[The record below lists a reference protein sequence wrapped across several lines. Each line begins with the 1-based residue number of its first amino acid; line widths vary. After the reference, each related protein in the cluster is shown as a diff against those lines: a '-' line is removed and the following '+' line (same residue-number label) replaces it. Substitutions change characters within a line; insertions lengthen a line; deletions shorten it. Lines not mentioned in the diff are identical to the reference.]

1 MKQTSNRL
9 TINRGR
15 SRSLVE
21 NTAKSGRP
29 HNINVGHYWG
39 KMGAQL
45 HVTKLVAA
53 QRQLRAAIR
62 MFFAGEDELAIHTV
76 ASAAYRIIS
85 DLKKKRGRDEVAD
98 YYLATIFYVVRNYR
112 RGILP
117 KQLTE
122 DPEAMKWIQ
131 EMADEFPIT
140 ASMKFEE
147 LRGSVSNETARE
159 WWHKRNKVSNFLKHA
174 EHDAKAH
181 ISLQE
186 IDNLNL
192 LSHAL
197 ASYSDLVKDD
207 LGAEGIILWIYFNI
221 VTGTKEQLSDNY
233 RKIANDLD
241 EYEPDDQ
248 LRLCSSFI
256 ENLNQRNAQQPASQ
270 GFGPKSGPHL

>member
-1 MKQTSNRL
+1 
-9 TINRGR
+9 
-15 SRSLVE
+15 
-21 NTAKSGRP
+21 
-29 HNINVGHYWG
+29 
-39 KMGAQL
+39 MGAQL

-98 YYLATIFYVVRNYR
+98 YYLTTIFYIVRDYR
-112 RGILP
+112 RDTLP
-117 KQLTE
+117 KLLTE

-131 EMADEFPIT
+131 EMAVQFPIT
-140 ASMKFEE
+140 ASMEFKDIK
-147 LRGSVSNETARE
+147 GSVSKETARE

-181 ISLQE
+181 ISLHE
-186 IDNLNL
+186 VDNLNL
-192 LSHAL
+192 LARAL

-207 LGAEGIILWIYFNI
+207 LGAEGIILWIYFNV
-221 VTGTKEQLSDNY
+221 VTETKEQLPENY

-241 EYEPDDQ
+241 EYDPDEQ

-256 ENLNQRNAQQPASQ
+256 EKLNQRNAQQLAAQ
-270 GFGPKSGPHL
+270 GFGPKKAALTCKPERYLRL